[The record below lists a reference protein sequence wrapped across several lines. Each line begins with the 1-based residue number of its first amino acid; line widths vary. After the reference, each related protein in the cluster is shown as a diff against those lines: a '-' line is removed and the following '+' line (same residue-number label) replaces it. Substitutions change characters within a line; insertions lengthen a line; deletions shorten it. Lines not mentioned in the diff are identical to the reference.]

1 MSVVVIGLNHRIAPL
16 EILER
21 TSVDGASLPKALD
34 DLCSRPNI
42 TEAVLLS
49 TCNRTEVYVVAER
62 FHGAYSDVRDFIAQ
76 YAGLAPEALTYHL
89 YSHFDEGAANHLFA
103 VAAGLDSAVLGETEI
118 LGQVRD
124 AWEAAKGHGT
134 ARATLERAVP
144 PRARGRQASA
154 HRDAVCRA
162 TPRRCRWRRSRWPTK
177 RSMASPVAA
186 CSCSAPAT
194 SARAWRSR
202 SAAAGVAE
210 VLVANRTFDR
220 ADDLASRLGGR
231 PVRLLE
237 LADALGEVDV
247 LLTSTGA
254 RSILVE
260 HADLAPVM
268 AARPDR
274 PLLVVDVA
282 VPRDVD
288 PGVASIPGVTLLDI
302 DDLRTFADKGLQ
314 ERRGE
319 MPAAQAIVEDEV
331 ARWIDH
337 STARE
342 VAPLIAAMREW
353 ADDVRIGE
361 LDRAKTRLDE
371 LEPRER
377 EAVEAITRGIVA
389 KLLHEPTV
397 RLKEVAGTARGE
409 RLSEALRDLFSL

>member
-1 MSVVVIGLNHRIAPL
+1 MAAVAMA
-16 EILER
+16 
-21 TSVDGASLPKALD
+21 DDALD
-34 DLCSRPNI
+34 
-42 TEAVLLS
+42 
-49 TCNRTEVYVVAER
+49 
-62 FHGAYSDVRDFIAQ
+62 
-76 YAGLAPEALTYHL
+76 GLAGRRVLVLGAGGIG
-89 YSHFDEGAANHLFA
+89 EGMA
-103 VAAGLDSAVLGETEI
+103 VAL
-118 LGQVRD
+118 
-124 AWEAAKGHGT
+124 
-134 ARATLERAVP
+134 
-144 PRARGRQASA
+144 
-154 HRDAVCRA
+154 
-162 TPRRCRWRRSRWPTK
+162 
-177 RSMASPVAA
+177 
-186 CSCSAPAT
+186 
-194 SARAWRSR
+194 
-202 SAAAGVAE
+202 AAAGVAE

-288 PGVASIPGVTLLDI
+288 PGVAAIPGVTLLDI
-302 DDLRTFADKGLQ
+302 DDLRRFADKGLQ

-319 MPAAQAIVEDEV
+319 IPAAQAIIEEEV

-353 ADDVRIGE
+353 ADDVRLGE
-361 LDRAKTRLDE
+361 LERAKTRLDA

>member
-1 MSVVVIGLNHRIAPL
+1 VSVVVIGLNHRIAPL

-76 YAGLAPEALTYHL
+76 HAGLAPEALTYHL

-134 ARATLERAVP
+134 ARATLNALFRHGIEVGKRV
-144 PRARGRQASA
+144 RTETGL
-154 HRDAVCRA
+154 
-162 TPRRCRWRRSRWPTK
+162 SRHTTSV
-177 RSMASPVAA
+177 SMAAVAMA
-186 CSCSAPAT
+186 DDALGGLVDRRVLVLGAGDIGEGM
-194 SARAWRSR
+194 AVAL
-202 SAAAGVAE
+202 ADAGVAE
-210 VLVANRTFDR
+210 VLVANRTFHR

-237 LADALGEVDV
+237 LAEALGEVDV

-268 AARPDR
+268 VTRPDR

-282 VPRDVD
+282 GPRDVD

-302 DDLRTFADKGLQ
+302 DDLRAFADKGLQ

-319 MPAAQAIVEDEV
+319 IPAAQGIVDEEV

-353 ADDVRIGE
+353 ADDVRKGE

-397 RLKEVAGTARGE
+397 RLKEVAGTPRGE

>member
-1 MSVVVIGLNHRIAPL
+1 M
-16 EILER
+16 
-21 TSVDGASLPKALD
+21 
-34 DLCSRPNI
+34 
-42 TEAVLLS
+42 
-49 TCNRTEVYVVAER
+49 
-62 FHGAYSDVRDFIAQ
+62 
-76 YAGLAPEALTYHL
+76 
-89 YSHFDEGAANHLFA
+89 
-103 VAAGLDSAVLGETEI
+103 LGETEI

-134 ARATLERAVP
+134 ARATLNALFRHAVEVGK
-144 PRARGRQASA
+144 RVRTETGLSRHTAS
-154 HRDAVCRA
+154 V
-162 TPRRCRWRRSRWPTK
+162 
-177 RSMASPVAA
+177 SMAAVAMA
-186 CSCSAPAT
+186 DDALDGLAGRRVLVLG
-194 SARAWRSR
+194 AGGIGEGMAVAL
-202 SAAAGVAE
+202 AAAGVAE

-268 AARPDR
+268 AARPER

-302 DDLRTFADKGLQ
+302 DDLRRFADKGLQ

-319 MPAAQAIVEDEV
+319 IPAAQAIVEEEV

-361 LDRAKTRLDE
+361 LDRAKTRLDG

-397 RLKEVAGTARGE
+397 RLKEVAGTSRGE
-409 RLSEALRDLFSL
+409 RLSEALRDLFAL

>member
-34 DLCSRPNI
+34 DLCARENI

-62 FHGAYSDVRDFIAQ
+62 FHGAYSDVRDFIAH
-76 YAGLAPEALTYHL
+76 YAGLRPDELTYHL
-89 YSHFDEGAANHLFA
+89 YSHFDEGAAGHLFA
-103 VAAGLDSAVLGETEI
+103 VAAGLDSAVLGESEI

-124 AWEAAKGHGT
+124 AWEVAKGHGT
-134 ARATLERAVP
+134 ARATLNAVF
-144 PRARGRQASA
+144 RQALEVGK
-154 HRDAVCRA
+154 RVR
-162 TPRRCRWRRSRWPTK
+162 TETGLSRHTASV
-177 RSMASPVAA
+177 SMAAVAMA
-186 CSCSAPAT
+186 GDHLGGLTGRRVLVLGAGDIGEGMAV
-194 SARAWRSR
+194 ALAD
-202 SAAAGVAE
+202 AGVGE

-220 ADDLASRLGGR
+220 ADGLATRLGGR

-237 LADALGEVDV
+237 LADALTGVDV

-268 AARPDR
+268 EARPDR

-288 PGVASIPGVTLLDI
+288 PGVARIPGVTLLDI
-302 DDLRTFADKGLQ
+302 DDLRTFADKGVA
-314 ERRGE
+314 ERRRE
-319 MPAAQAIVEDEV
+319 VPAAQAIVDDEV

-342 VAPLIAAMREW
+342 VAPLITALREW
-353 ADDVRIGE
+353 AEDVRAGE
-361 LDRAKTRLDE
+361 IDRAKARLDD
-371 LEPRER
+371 LSPRER

-409 RLSEALRDLFSL
+409 RLSEALRDLFAL

>member
-1 MSVVVIGLNHRIAPL
+1 VSVVVIGLNHRIAPL

-34 DLCSRPNI
+34 DLCARANI

-62 FHGAYSDVRDFIAQ
+62 FHGAYSDVRDFIAHH
-76 YAGLAPEALTYHL
+76 AGLRPDELTYHL
-89 YSHFDEGAANHLFA
+89 YSHFDEGAASHLFA
-103 VAAGLDSAVLGETEI
+103 VAAGLDSAVLGESEI

-124 AWEAAKGHGT
+124 AWEVAKGHGT
-134 ARATLERAVP
+134 ARSTLNALF
-144 PRARGRQASA
+144 RQALEVGK
-154 HRDAVCRA
+154 RVR
-162 TPRRCRWRRSRWPTK
+162 TETGLSRHTTSV
-177 RSMASPVAA
+177 SMAAVAMA
-186 CSCSAPAT
+186 GEHLGGLAGRRVLVLGAGDIGEGM
-194 SARAWRSR
+194 AVAL
-202 SAAAGVAE
+202 ADAGVGE

-220 ADDLASRLGGR
+220 ADGLATRLGGR

-237 LADALGEVDV
+237 LAEALTGVDV

-268 AARPDR
+268 DARRDR

-302 DDLRTFADKGLQ
+302 DDLRTFADKGVA
-314 ERRGE
+314 ERRRE
-319 MPAAQAIVEDEV
+319 VPAAQAIVEEEV
-331 ARWIDH
+331 GRWLDH

-342 VAPLIAAMREW
+342 VAPLITALREW
-353 ADDVRIGE
+353 AEDLRAGE
-361 LDRAKTRLDE
+361 LDRAKARLDD
-371 LEPRER
+371 LSPRER

-409 RLSEALRDLFSL
+409 RLSEALRDLFAL